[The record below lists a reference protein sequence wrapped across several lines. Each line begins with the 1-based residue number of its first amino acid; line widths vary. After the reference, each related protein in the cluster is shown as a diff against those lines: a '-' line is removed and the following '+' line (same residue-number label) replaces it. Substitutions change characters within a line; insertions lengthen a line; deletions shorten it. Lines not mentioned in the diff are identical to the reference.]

1 MNRNEA
7 IDKFP
12 LPAFAKWVE
21 KDRTLPLHWAITCH
35 QCKTVSH
42 IAKDFK
48 NGRCSGCGVQLDRPE
63 RDGWTRKTKKRAG
76 FV

>member
-1 MNRNEA
+1 M
-7 IDKFP
+7 DKYP
-12 LPAFAKWVE
+12 LPAFAKWVD
-21 KDRTLPLHWAITCH
+21 KDRTMPLHWAITCH

-48 NGRCSGCGVQLDRPE
+48 DGRCSDCGVCVSRPE
-63 RDGWTRKTKKRAG
+63 REKKLKTKKRSG

>member
-1 MNRNEA
+1 MTE
-7 IDKFP
+7 KMP
-12 LPAFAKWVE
+12 LPAFARWVD
-21 KDRTLPLHWAITCH
+21 KDRALPLHWAIHCH

-48 NGRCSGCGVQLDRPE
+48 NGRCFDCGVQLDRPE
-63 RDGWTRKTKKRAG
+63 REKKLKTKKRAG